1 MRQIVESAGAPFE
14 GARRFVTTGLFFLGF
29 ALYMWT
35 DFSPLI
41 KVKDVNFAEKQASLN
56 TWTEENALLAESRIE
71 DYVLAETEGRVIQ
84 VDGAGWEN
92 FFQKAKTDQA
102 GLVPDDWKFRH
113 PPAWIYE
120 SSVYFRPDEPPFSTI
135 TGQMRINE
143 TYYLRLMPQDQ
154 WLELWYAGSYE
165 INSLGGGRIGERP
178 TAMVY
183 PWSILGKIVMG
194 LALLVYIVLPW
205 PKNNPIVVQMKR
217 SRTLLMD
224 FAATLMTV
232 PFFVMPF
239 FVVGSFQETILYYW
253 FLAIWFFILTGL
265 GMLMFYWGYRYASKR
280 LYVYADRFRL
290 YRSNRYEDYLFS
302 EITLIE
308 PLLIRPP
315 KWLVFLTFMS
325 VLAGGSAAQRA
336 GQAGR
341 GLLLAA
347 SQSDGLRIVLRNGQS
362 SCLWFGDS
370 FGGKVVK
377 NFQLIPDAIKQGN
390 LPMVDQP
397 REIRAFFPPER

>member
-1 MRQIVESAGAPFE
+1 
-14 GARRFVTTGLFFLGF
+14 
-29 ALYMWT
+29 
-35 DFSPLI
+35 
-41 KVKDVNFAEKQASLN
+41 
-56 TWTEENALLAESRIE
+56 
-71 DYVLAETEGRVIQ
+71 
-84 VDGAGWEN
+84 
-92 FFQKAKTDQA
+92 
-102 GLVPDDWKFRH
+102 
-113 PPAWIYE
+113 
-120 SSVYFRPDEPPFSTI
+120 
-135 TGQMRINE
+135 
-143 TYYLRLMPQDQ
+143 
-154 WLELWYAGSYE
+154 
-165 INSLGGGRIGERP
+165 
-178 TAMVY
+178 
-183 PWSILGKIVMG
+183 
-194 LALLVYIVLPW
+194 
-205 PKNNPIVVQMKR
+205 
-217 SRTLLMD
+217 
-224 FAATLMTV
+224 
-232 PFFVMPF
+232 
-239 FVVGSFQETILYYW
+239 
-253 FLAIWFFILTGL
+253 
-265 GMLMFYWGYRYASKR
+265 MLMFYWGYRYASKR

-290 YRSNRYEDYLFS
+290 YRSNRFEDYLFS

>member
-1 MRQIVESAGAPFE
+1 MRQIVDSVGAPFE
-14 GARRFVTTGLFFLGF
+14 GVRRFLALGLFFVGF

-41 KVKDVNFAEKQASLN
+41 KVKDVDFSEKQANLN
-56 TWTEENALLAESRIE
+56 TWTEENALLAKAPIE
-71 DYVLAETEGRVIQ
+71 DYILAETEGRVIR

-92 FFQKAKTDQA
+92 FFQKVKADQA
-102 GLVPDDWKFRH
+102 GLVPADWKFRH
-113 PPAWIYE
+113 PPDWIYE
-120 SSVYFRPDEPPFSTI
+120 SSIYYRPDEPPFSII
-135 TGQMRINE
+135 TGQMRTDE

-154 WLELWYAGSYE
+154 WLELWYAGRYE
-165 INSLGGGRIGERP
+165 VYSLGGGRIGELP

-183 PWSILGKIVMG
+183 PWTTPGKILMV
-194 LALLVYIVLPW
+194 LALLVYILLPW
-205 PKNNPIVVQMKR
+205 PRNNTIVVQMKR
-217 SRTLLMD
+217 YRTVLMD
-224 FAATLMTV
+224 FAAALMTI

-239 FVVGSFQETILYYW
+239 FVVGSFQETIFRYW

-265 GMLMFYWGYRYASKR
+265 GLMMFYWGYRYASKR

-290 YRSNRYEDYLFS
+290 YRGNRYEDYLFS

-315 KWLVFLTFMS
+315 KWLIFLTFMS
-325 VLAGGSAAQRA
+325 AMAGGSAAMRA

-341 GLLLAA
+341 GMLLAA
-347 SQSDGLRIVLRNGQS
+347 SQSDGLRVVLRNGLS

-377 NFQLIPDAIKQGN
+377 NFQLIPDAVERAR
-390 LPMVDQP
+390 LPMAEVV